1 MNKTLLASGA
11 ALATVMLG
19 PATVL
24 LGLAALINPAQAAC
38 VPTTSTAASTT
49 SGSPA
54 GADAPAETSRVV
66 FPLPAGT
73 WTRTSGYG
81 MRVHPIT
88 GERKLHT
95 GVDFAAPAG
104 TPILAAADG
113 RVAFAGPATG
123 YGHLILIEHTVEGQL
138 VATGYAHMYADGIGV
153 SVGDRVHAGDH
164 IADVGSDGYSTGA
177 HLHFE
182 VRPGGAWAATVNPE
196 PWLAG
201 HGAAEVDQNTSTTVI
216 PAGCRADDVA
226 APEEFDGSNPDAL
239 VDDPTSNGKITAR
252 TAYVLSQVR
261 ARFPESSWACWSPR
275 PGTKSEHPLGRACD
289 GTFGN
294 SIGQAAKGHA
304 LEYGWEVTNWLKANA
319 TKLGVEYLIWQG
331 KIWSVARSSEGWR
344 FYNGGGMHDP
354 AGITGGHYDHLHF
367 TIATGVRA

>member
-1 MNKTLLASGA
+1 MNKTLFAGGA

-49 SGSPA
+49 NGSPA
-54 GADAPAETSRVV
+54 GADTPAETSRVV

-73 WTRTSGYG
+73 WVRTSGYG

-201 HGAAEVDQNTSTTVI
+201 HGAAEVDQNNSTTVI
-216 PAGCRADDVA
+216 PAGCGADDVA

-275 PGTKSEHPLGRACD
+275 PGTKSAHPLGRACD

-344 FYNGGGMHDP
+344 SYNGGGMHDP

>member
-1 MNKTLLASGA
+1 MNKTLLAGGT
-11 ALATVMLG
+11 ALAAVMLG
-19 PATVL
+19 PATIL

-38 VPTTSTAASTT
+38 VPSTSTAASTT

-73 WTRTSGYG
+73 WVRTSGYG

-95 GVDFAAPAG
+95 GVDFAAPSG

-153 SVGDRVHAGDH
+153 STGELVRAGDH

-182 VRPGGAWAATVNPE
+182 VRPGGAWAATVDPE

-201 HGAAEVDQNTSTTVI
+201 HGASQVEQSTTTVI
-216 PAGCRADDVA
+216 PAGCGADDVA

-261 ARFPESSWACWSPR
+261 ARFPDSSWACWSPR

-304 LEYGWEVTNWLKANA
+304 LEHGWEVTNWLKANA

-331 KIWSVARSSEGWR
+331 KIWSVARDSEGWR
-344 FYNGGGMHDP
+344 RYDGGGMHYP
-354 AGITGGHYDHLHF
+354 AAITGGHYDHLHF
-367 TIATGVRA
+367 TIAAGIRA

>member
-1 MNKTLLASGA
+1 MNKTLLAGGS

-38 VPTTSTAASTT
+38 APTTSAAVSTT
-49 SGSPA
+49 NGSPA
-54 GADAPAETSRVV
+54 GADAPPETSRVV

-73 WTRTSGYG
+73 WVKTSGYG

-123 YGHLILIEHTVEGQL
+123 YGHLILIEHTVGGQL

-153 SVGDRVHAGDH
+153 SVGDQVHAGDH

-201 HGAAEVDQNTSTTVI
+201 HGASQVDQNSSSVI
-216 PAGCRADDVA
+216 PAGCGADNVA
-226 APEEFDGSNPDAL
+226 APEEFDSSNPDAL

-252 TAYVLSQVR
+252 TAYVLAQVR

-304 LEYGWEVTNWLKANA
+304 LDYGWDVTNWLKANA

-331 KIWSVARSSEGWR
+331 KIWSVARDSEGWR
-344 FYNGGGMHDP
+344 RYDGGGMHDP
-354 AGITGGHYDHLHF
+354 AAITGGHYDHLHF
-367 TIATGVRA
+367 TIAAGVQA

>member
-344 FYNGGGMHDP
+344 SYNGGGMHDP

>member
-1 MNKTLLASGA
+1 MNKTLLAGGA

-19 PATVL
+19 PAAVL

-73 WTRTSGYG
+73 WVRTSGYG

-123 YGHLILIEHTVEGQL
+123 YGHLILVEHTVEGQL

-182 VRPGGAWAATVNPE
+182 VRPGGARAATVNPE

-201 HGAAEVDQNTSTTVI
+201 HGAAEVDQNNSTTVI
-216 PAGCRADDVA
+216 PAGCEADVV

-344 FYNGGGMHDP
+344 SYNGGGMHDP
-354 AGITGGHYDHLHF
+354 SGITGGHYDHLHF

>member
-1 MNKTLLASGA
+1 MNKTLLAGGA

-49 SGSPA
+49 NGSPA
-54 GADAPAETSRVV
+54 GADTPAETSRVV

-73 WTRTSGYG
+73 WVRTSGYG

-201 HGAAEVDQNTSTTVI
+201 HGAAEVDQNNSTTVI
-216 PAGCRADDVA
+216 PAGCGADDVA

-344 FYNGGGMHDP
+344 SYNGGGMHDP